1 MNLLNNIVT
10 PRKGIADHGINFFA
24 FGTEGN
30 KILIQKLK
38 FGGGGK
44 IVKISPDKL
53 RLSNDADKFIV
64 RREWTYDGK
73 PKYRVL
79 SH

>member
-1 MNLLNNIVT
+1 MLHTIVKIREPHT
-10 PRKGIADHGINFFA
+10 DWGINFFVI
-24 FGTEGN
+24 GTEKN
-30 KILIQKLK
+30 KMVIQKLK

-53 RLSNDADKFIV
+53 KPSDDADKFTI

-73 PKYRVL
+73 PTARVL

>member
-10 PRKGIADHGINFFA
+10 PRKPYADHGTNFFA
-24 FGTEGN
+24 IGTEGN

-53 RLSNDADKFIV
+53 RLSSDADKFTI

-73 PKYRVL
+73 PKHSVL